1 METIMSLKLI
11 ISCTLQI
18 GNGYRCSCCASSS
31 DRELEEYTI
40 EGIINTI
47 RSFGEF
53 EDDLYHIDTDTI
65 VIHNLK
71 PHHDAEPIK
80 ERIAEILDAE
90 IDRSNRMYELK
101 KSIGSAQNQKTAS
114 ERFIASI
121 DKQVADHKA
130 TIEKM
135 ATQINTQTTELEA
148 LQNSGWKFK

>member
-1 METIMSLKLI
+1 MNKIDCGGVKAKSTDK
-11 ISCTLQI
+11 
-18 GNGYRCSCCASSS
+18 A
-31 DRELEEYTI
+31 D
-40 EGIINTI
+40 I
-47 RSFGEF
+47 R
-53 EDDLYHIDTDTI
+53 I